1 MEIIADANGRIIA
14 MCPTEDEPVARARP
28 RHSVQPGSPAQI
40 SAVPILRPRPGQVRH
55 VIPLPPEL
63 AGMSL
68 KEIHA
73 THRVVV
79 HAGTSRLERK
89 TE

>member
-1 MEIIADANGRIIA
+1 MEIITDMNGRIIA
-14 MCPTEDEPVARARP
+14 MCPTEDEPVARP
-28 RHSVQPGSPAQI
+28 RYPVQPGSPVQRLN
-40 SAVPILRPRPGQVRH
+40 AVPILRPRPGQVRH

-68 KEIHA
+68 KAIHT

-79 HAGTSRLERK
+79 HAGQPRLERITK
-89 TE
+89 

>member
-14 MCPTEDEPVARARP
+14 MCPTKDEPIARP
-28 RHSVQPGSPAQI
+28 KHSVQPSSPAQI
-40 SAVPILRPRPGQVRH
+40 PNAVPTLRPRPGQVRH
-55 VIPLPPEL
+55 VVELPAEL

-68 KEIHA
+68 KEIHT
-73 THRVVV
+73 THRIVV
-79 HAGTSRLERK
+79 HAGKSRLERI

>member
-14 MCPTEDEPVARARP
+14 MCPTGDEPLARP
-28 RHSVQPGSPAQI
+28 RYSVQPGSPAQI
-40 SAVPILRPRPGQVRH
+40 PNAVPILHPRPGQVRH
-55 VIPLPPEL
+55 VVALPPEL

-68 KEIHA
+68 KEIHT

-79 HAGTSRLERK
+79 HAGRSRLERM

>member
-1 MEIIADANGRIIA
+1 MEIITDANGRIIA
-14 MCPTEDEPVARARP
+14 MCATEDEPVARP
-28 RHSVQPGSPAQI
+28 RSSVQPDSPAQTPN
-40 SAVPILRPRPGQVRH
+40 AVLILRPRPGQVRH
-55 VIPLPPEL
+55 VVALPPEL

-79 HAGTSRLERK
+79 HTGRSRLERM

>member
-14 MCPTEDEPVARARP
+14 MCATEDEPVARP
-28 RHSVQPGSPAQI
+28 RYKVQPGSPAQI
-40 SAVPILRPRPGQVRH
+40 PNAVPILRPRSGQVRH
-55 VIPLPPEL
+55 VVALPPEL
-63 AGMSL
+63 AGVSL
-68 KEIHA
+68 KEIHT

-79 HAGTSRLERK
+79 HAGRSRLERM

>member
-14 MCPTEDEPVARARP
+14 MCATEHEPIARP
-28 RHSVQPGSPAQI
+28 RHKAQPGFPMQLPN
-40 SAVPILRPRPGQVRH
+40 AVPILRPRSGQVRH
-55 VIPLPPEL
+55 VVALPPEL

-68 KEIHA
+68 KEIHT

-79 HAGTSRLERK
+79 HAGRSRLERMTK
-89 TE
+89 

>member
-1 MEIIADANGRIIA
+1 MEIITDANGRIIA
-14 MCPTEDEPVARARP
+14 ICPTEDEPVARLKRA
-28 RHSVQPGSPAQI
+28 VQPDSAAQRPN
-40 SAVPILRPRPGQVRH
+40 ATPTLRPRPGQVRH
-55 VIPLPPEL
+55 VVSLPPGL

-68 KEIHA
+68 KEIHT

-79 HAGTSRLERK
+79 HAGQPRLERI